1 MFLTTQDTIVKS
13 TFNVIE
19 IPKGTLVWPIK
30 CNDEIR
36 YVVIDINVLEQQNKH
51 DRKHRYVYVPNELVE
66 EVKK

>member
-1 MFLTTQDTIVKS
+1 V
-13 TFNVIE
+13 
-19 IPKGTLVWPIK
+19 PKGTLVWPIK